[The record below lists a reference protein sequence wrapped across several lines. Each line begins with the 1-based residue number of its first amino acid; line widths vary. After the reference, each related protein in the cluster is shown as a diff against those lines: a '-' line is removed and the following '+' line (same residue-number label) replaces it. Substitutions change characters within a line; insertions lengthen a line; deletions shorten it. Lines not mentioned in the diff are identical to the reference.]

1 MLTSHL
7 FCLLTSSP
15 LFTLTIHKSMDSR
28 WRLRGYRMGYRYCDH
43 RAQVTFHVS
52 PIGYKL
58 GRTWNL
64 SPSSL
69 VPIEWVPGALLA
81 PKLKYKLWN
90 AIWLEFIQFLTSWC
104 TFDCVQTLP
113 PSLLQILLLL
123 PAYIFISRSL
133 GLKCSP
139 SKTQLQ
145 SFFLSQVMLSS
156 SSWLHQLSWFCP
168 HPLSLWRKPFI
179 GIHTLSFIYYQVL
192 LCSLPMVF
200 STSPSPTLTLAQR
213 TCL

>member
-90 AIWLEFIQFLTSWC
+90 AIWLEFIWHTIPYFLMYLWLCSNSAAISSSNIASTPCLHLHFQVPRAEMFPLQDPASVILPLTSYAFFPFLI
-104 TFDCVQTLP
+104 TPAQLILP
-113 PSLLQILLLL
+113 SPSL
-123 PAYIFISRSL
+123 SL
-133 GLKCSP
+133 E
-139 SKTQLQ
+139 KTIHWY
-145 SFFLSQVMLSS
+145 SYVIIHILSS
-156 SSWLHQLSWFCP
+156 AAL
-168 HPLSLWRKPFI
+168 
-179 GIHTLSFIYYQVL
+179 
-192 LCSLPMVF
+192 
-200 STSPSPTLTLAQR
+200 
-213 TCL
+213 